1 VRIFVILSTVLIAGL
16 VLVACTYAPLA
27 GTKPASSKDDA
38 PTEAQLRAAGE
49 AGDVEAQRQ
58 LAYRSEPKEAF
69 GVTYGN
75 AEAAI
80 YWYRRAC
87 AAGYANAEVDFYEF
101 AETRAQA
108 ETGSVVDEAVACLDD
123 AVRQGHRNAIID
135 RAFRAAFGEHDYK
148 KGYYLYALLADSE
161 PQYAD
166 QRHSIANQLTPAEI
180 DAAEKA
186 AADWRAG
193 NQVRDYND
201 FFAVVNSPFRQPIV
215 ESGRGSRR

>member
-1 VRIFVILSTVLIAGL
+1 MRIFVILSTVLIAGL
-16 VLVACTYAPLA
+16 VLGACTHAPAA
-27 GTKPASSKDDA
+27 GSNLGSPKHDE

-58 LAYRSEPKEAF
+58 LANRSAPRESF
-69 GVTYGN
+69 GVTYGD

-101 AETRAQA
+101 AETRARA
-108 ETGSVVDEAVACLDD
+108 EAGSVVDEAVACLDD
-123 AVRQGHRNAIID
+123 AVRQGHRMAIID

-186 AADWRAG
+186 AADWRAS
-193 NQVRDYND
+193 NQVKDYND
-201 FFAVVNSPFRQPIV
+201 FFALVNSPFRQPDTPTTAP
-215 ESGRGSRR
+215 

>member
-1 VRIFVILSTVLIAGL
+1 MRIFVILATVLIAGL
-16 VLVACTYAPLA
+16 VLVACTYAPPA
-27 GTKPASSKDDA
+27 PTRPASARDDE
-38 PTEAQLRAAGE
+38 PTEAQLRAACE

-58 LAYRSEPKEAF
+58 LANRSAPRESF
-69 GVTYGN
+69 GVTYGD
-75 AEAAI
+75 AKAAI

-108 ETGSVVDEAVACLDD
+108 ETGSVTDEAVACLDD
-123 AVRQGHRNAIID
+123 AVRQGHRMAIID

-186 AADWRAG
+186 AGDWRAS
-193 NQVRDYND
+193 NQVKDYDD
-201 FFAVVNSPFRQPIV
+201 FFALVNSPFRRPNTHTT
-215 ESGRGSRR
+215 GP